1 MKKKIFF
8 HADLD
13 AFFAAVEQKDN
24 PQLQGKPVIV
34 GAQPGSRGV
43 VSACSYEAR
52 RFGIKSA
59 MPISKA
65 YRKCPN
71 GIFLPVRMKRYIEV
85 SQIVIRIL
93 KAYTPD
99 MQQISIDEAFLD
111 MTGTERLLGKP
122 IGVAKQIKKNIKD
135 NVGLLVSIGI
145 APNKY
150 LAKLASDYAKPDGL
164 LQINEGEQETF
175 LNKLSLKDI
184 WGVGQKTYLRLIEL
198 NITSIKMLRSFSQ
211 NILCSMLG
219 KATGKYLYKAVR
231 GIDPVFFKV
240 YHPKTR
246 SISNEITFEYD
257 RKDVAGIKKVILEL
271 SHQIMFRL
279 IENGD
284 KAKTVTLKLRF
295 NDFTNIHAQFT
306 ARHWLC
312 SAEEIYKIA
321 CELLKSKWNEK
332 KAIRLIGIGAS
343 GLDKSNQPAQLE
355 LFEDKAHKNRKVE
368 KAVFN
373 IKKKLSGVKITKA
386 RLLEKDD

>member
-111 MTGTERLLGKP
+111 MTGTER
-122 IGVAKQIKKNIKD
+122 
-135 NVGLLVSIGI
+135 
-145 APNKY
+145 
-150 LAKLASDYAKPDGL
+150 
-164 LQINEGEQETF
+164 
-175 LNKLSLKDI
+175 
-184 WGVGQKTYLRLIEL
+184 
-198 NITSIKMLRSFSQ
+198 
-211 NILCSMLG
+211 
-219 KATGKYLYKAVR
+219 
-231 GIDPVFFKV
+231 
-240 YHPKTR
+240 
-246 SISNEITFEYD
+246 
-257 RKDVAGIKKVILEL
+257 
-271 SHQIMFRL
+271 
-279 IENGD
+279 
-284 KAKTVTLKLRF
+284 
-295 NDFTNIHAQFT
+295 
-306 ARHWLC
+306 
-312 SAEEIYKIA
+312 
-321 CELLKSKWNEK
+321 
-332 KAIRLIGIGAS
+332 
-343 GLDKSNQPAQLE
+343 
-355 LFEDKAHKNRKVE
+355 
-368 KAVFN
+368 
-373 IKKKLSGVKITKA
+373 
-386 RLLEKDD
+386 